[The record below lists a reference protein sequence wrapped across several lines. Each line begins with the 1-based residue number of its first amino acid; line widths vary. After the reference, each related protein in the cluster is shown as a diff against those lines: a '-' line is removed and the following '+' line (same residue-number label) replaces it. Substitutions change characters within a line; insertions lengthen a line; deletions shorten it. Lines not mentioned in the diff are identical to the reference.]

1 MKNITTSEIHF
12 LWRWKD
18 YFAYKRNGALRVAD
32 FEESEYRGPLYN
44 QLEWG
49 NHLLWEPGQVFEKHI
64 GIDRAS
70 MCTNSYLWSMHGFLN
85 PLGGALMH
93 RRNWGFIW
101 SRRKKRKELP
111 NFQLNLFLQ
120 AKRPYRLSSGSKDLK
135 AKGIKAG
142 CWKFEITAHQ
152 QIALE
157 KLDAKLA
164 GDALVCYASPS
175 FHIQSDLYKHTISK
189 TIVENST
196 FPSAKCLR
204 NHSAWYYDQPGATG
218 CANPEFESIQE
229 AGLEQRIRALVE
241 RTSEKF
247 TGGELENGESLLKLA
262 NLVYEFVIE
271 DGPSFASARFSEEIQ
286 DISDYVDAA
295 ELDDNA
301 DYVKSYLSIIAFC
314 YFYKLQW
321 FVIG

>member
-1 MKNITTSEIHF
+1 M
-12 LWRWKD
+12 
-18 YFAYKRNGALRVAD
+18 RVAD

-70 MCTNSYLWSMHGFLN
+70 MCTDPYIWLLHGY
-85 PLGGALMH
+85 PTHLGGAFMN
-93 RRNWGFIW
+93 RRQWGFIW
-101 SRRKKRKELP
+101 SVRKKKKELP

-120 AKRPYRLSSGSKDLK
+120 AKRPYRLSSGSKNLK
-135 AKGIKAG
+135 AKGIKGG
-142 CWKFEITAHQ
+142 CWKFEITPHQ

-175 FHIQSDLYKHTISK
+175 FHIQRDLYKHTRSK
-189 TIVENST
+189 TIVANST
-196 FPSAKCLR
+196 FPSAKCLH

-229 AGLEQRIRALVE
+229 VGLEQKIRSLVE
-241 RTSEKF
+241 ISSEKF
-247 TGGELENGESLLKLA
+247 MDGGLGYKESLLKLA

-271 DGPSFASARFSEEIQ
+271 DGSSFASSRFLEEIQ
-286 DISDYVDAA
+286 YISRYIDAA
-295 ELDDNA
+295 GLGDDA
-301 DYVKSYLSIIAFC
+301 ESVKSYLSIIAFC
-314 YFYKLQW
+314 YCYKLQW